1 LQDISFPRGVNGI
14 KTYEDSS
21 LIYKKGTPI
30 HVRGALLYNQQ
41 LKKLNLEKKYPA
53 IQDGEKLK
61 FTYLKQPN
69 PIKDNV
75 ISFPTRIP
83 KEFGLEKY
91 IDFDTQFQKGFIEP
105 TRFIV
110 ECIGWEMEKSN
121 SLEDFFE

>member
-1 LQDISFPRGVNGI
+1 MKNYI
-14 KTYEDSS
+14 DSNS
-21 LIYKKGTPI
+21 IYKKGTPI
-30 HVRGALLYNQQ
+30 HVRGALLYNHQ
-41 LKKLNLEKKYPA
+41 LKKLGLEKKYPM
-53 IQDGEKLK
+53 IQSGEKLK

-110 ECIGWEMEKSN
+110 ECIGWEIEKTN
-121 SLEDFFE
+121 SLESFFG